1 MQKLDVAGLII
12 ALNAPDWVFHQN
24 LQTFVT
30 EIGEPSIICKIV
42 FEKQPILP
50 KENGVAVVKE
60 FVYDVC
66 GEYHRWVGCEDDIPN
81 YTISSTDWSNY
92 TMYIDPKY
100 NDPTD
105 ADTVL
110 LVREGI
116 FFRLRDAL
124 VAALAKN
131 NGLII
136 HSSSIIYQNKC
147 VLFSAASGTGKSTH
161 TAMWNVL
168 YHVPIL
174 NGDSAACRI
183 IDGSPVAFGIP
194 WCGMSGQ
201 FIKHHAPL
209 SAIVFLEQAKENSIV
224 KLDTVEAF
232 MRLTERCI
240 MLRWSESL
248 TKASLATIQSFVESV
263 DCYLLK
269 CLPDHG
275 AVELVKKCLE

>member
-1 MQKLDVAGLII
+1 MRKLDIATLII
-12 ALNAPDWVFHQN
+12 EVDLPDWALHHR
-24 LQTFVT
+24 LQQFSAD
-30 EIGEPSIICKIV
+30 IGYTDITCKIV
-42 FEKQPILP
+42 FERQANLPRKNGIPI
-50 KENGVAVVKE
+50 VKE
-60 FVYDVC
+60 FVYNVD
-66 GEYHRWVGCEDDIPN
+66 GDIHRWIGCEDDIPS
-81 YTISSTDWSNY
+81 YATATSDWSRY

-100 NDPTD
+100 DDPTD
-105 ADTVL
+105 EETVR

-116 FFRLRDAL
+116 FFHLRDAL

-161 TAMWNVL
+161 TAMWNEL

-201 FIKHHAPL
+201 FINHHAPL

-248 TKASLATIQSFVESV
+248 TKASLATIQFVVESV